1 MLREFERQYNVTF
14 EAENLDSTQLFT
26 GTFKHNNIE
35 LALKSVTLPLNLK
48 YQLKNDATIVLS
60 RE

>member
-1 MLREFERQYNVTF
+1 MKIET
-14 EAENLDSTQLFT
+14 ENLDSTQLFT
-26 GTFKHNNIE
+26 GTFKHDNLE

>member
-1 MLREFERQYNVTF
+1 MKFETKD
-14 EAENLDSTQLFT
+14 LDSTQLFT
-26 GTFKHNNIE
+26 GTFKHDNLE
-35 LALKSVTLPLNLK
+35 LALKSVTLPLNLR